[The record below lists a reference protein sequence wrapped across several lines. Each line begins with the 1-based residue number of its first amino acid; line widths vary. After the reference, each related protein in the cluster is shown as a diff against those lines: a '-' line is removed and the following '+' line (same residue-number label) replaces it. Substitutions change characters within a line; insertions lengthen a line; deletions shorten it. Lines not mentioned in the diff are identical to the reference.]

1 MASSSE
7 TAGFAQASSAVSAS
21 ADSVIPTDYEQVAA
35 EVTDGEDVEVNVT
48 PADSLAEAYG
58 RVFQWESQNS
68 SFAPASAALSVET
81 SVLRRQSVEERVMT
95 LLEDLAHTMH
105 RVNLLEE
112 EVADHR
118 RFSLELHSSLS
129 DLTDQVRRHDV
140 SRREISEA
148 VMSLQQRFRA
158 QLGVTRSSRSP
169 RTPP

>member
-1 MASSSE
+1 M
-7 TAGFAQASSAVSAS
+7 V
-21 ADSVIPTDYEQVAA
+21 PTEYEQVAA
-35 EVTDGEDVEVNVT
+35 DVTDGQDVEVNVT
-48 PADSLAEAYG
+48 PPDSLAEAYG
-58 RVFQWESQNS
+58 RIFQWESQIS
-68 SFAPASAALSVET
+68 SCAPASVAFSVET

-95 LLEDLAHTMH
+95 LLENVAHTMH
-105 RVNLLEE
+105 RVHLLEE

-129 DLTDQVRRHDV
+129 DLTDQVRRHDI

-158 QLGVTRSSRSP
+158 RLDVTRSSRSP